1 MADGAGDPGPVPPGP
16 TGRSPPT
23 AQTRMN
29 ALWKFWDSSLG
40 KKIVMAV
47 TGLAGVGFVVGHMV
61 GNLQMFAGAGAAD
74 AMHAY
79 AKLLRTSMPLLW
91 AVRAGL
97 LACVVLHVTAALQ
110 LAARNRAAR
119 PQGYQQVTPQA
130 STFASRTML
139 LGGVLLVTFI
149 VVHILDMTL
158 GVAHP
163 NFTHLDPYN
172 NLVFGFQRPLM
183 AAFYVLAMA
192 ALAAHLVHGA
202 WASFRTLGLRK
213 ASERPLH
220 RTIAVAVA
228 IIVAL
233 GFMSVPIAVMI
244 GALQPQGAVSEM
256 QASR

>member
-1 MADGAGDPGPVPPGP
+1 
-16 TGRSPPT
+16 
-23 AQTRMN
+23 MN

-40 KKIVMAV
+40 KKTVMAV

-61 GNLQMFAGAGAAD
+61 GNLQMFKGAGAAD
-74 AMHAY
+74 AMAAY

-91 AVRAGL
+91 AIRLGL
-97 LACVVLHVTAALQ
+97 LACVGLHITAALQ
-110 LAARNRAAR
+110 LTARNRAAR
-119 PQGYQQVTPQA
+119 PQGYQQVKPQA

-139 LGGVLLVTFI
+139 LGGVLLATFI

-172 NLVFGFQRPLM
+172 NLVYGFQRPLM
-183 AAFYVLAMA
+183 AGFYVLAMA
-192 ALAAHLVHGA
+192 SLAAHLVHGA

-220 RTIAVAVA
+220 RTVAVAVA
-228 IIVAL
+228 VLVAL
-233 GFMSVPIAVMI
+233 GFMSVPIAVVT
-244 GALQPQGAVSEM
+244 GVLKPQSGMGDM
-256 QASR
+256 QASSR